1 MKKISGLTPI
11 SGEIQGED
19 ILVVN
24 TAGGTRKIT
33 YAELCEAVRATLG
46 VREVVESVNI
56 TEPGF
61 LMDGKTVSD
70 AFAQLNGNIEQL
82 NSHRLQFGYEPIS
95 FDFTTDNVNHGG
107 IFIANHD
114 GKTYKSIEWIPML
127 ASYDNTHNFHYHFFR
142 NNEKTWS
149 FWANVSQK
157 YEVYMF
163 RYPY

>member
-1 MKKISGLTPI
+1 MGSMMKAA
-11 SGEIQGED
+11 SGE
-19 ILVVN
+19 L
-24 TAGGTRKIT
+24 
-33 YAELCEAVRATLG
+33 ELMERIKTLH
-46 VREVVESVNI
+46 EELDDL
-56 TEPGF
+56 T
-61 LMDGKTVSD
+61 
-70 AFAQLNGNIEQL
+70 AQLETAKEQINQL